1 MSHPR
6 PLGSSRHRW
15 LAGGLFAV
23 VLVVLAGVAWQL
35 ARSEGEGRAALRDRF
50 ADRAPV
56 ATSVVNALLDTAF
69 TQQSRALGPRLGA
82 PHVPRATLDALN
94 RQNKAL
100 SATVLDARG
109 RVVGVSRGAPHRRG
123 FAPFERVALRTG
135 HSLSPVHPGAT
146 PTITSATRLRTP
158 GGIRLLVT
166 TSPAKALTTFL
177 GGTLKPL
184 VGAKGGGA
192 ALVLDGRGRPIAAVG
207 RAGGLARAL
216 QREQVTRGRG
226 ELELRGGR
234 RFYAS
239 SRIEGSDWRTVVAVP
254 TATLYGPAGG
264 VGKWLPWGILGLL
277 VLLLLGGVV
286 LILRLL
292 ETGRRLAGA
301 NASLESAN
309 EDLERSN
316 ADLEQ
321 FAYVASHDLSSPL
334 RSVSSFSRMLS
345 NRHAGRQ
352 DPEADRW
359 AGFIE
364 DGVDRLQRI
373 IDDLLRYSRVNQA
386 ALHPEPVDLTE
397 VMEEVERALAPVLEE
412 RGASLTCEALPTVL
426 AEPTHVSQ
434 VLQNLVVNATTYV
447 APGVEPRVHVS
458 AASEGTMCRV
468 SVTDNG
474 IGVEPEHVERIF
486 KMFQRLH
493 DQREHPGSGI
503 GLAISKR
510 IVERHGGRMDV
521 ETHPEGGST
530 FSFTVA
536 SATPAARPL
545 EGAVG

>member
-1 MSHPR
+1 MLQPR
-6 PLGSSRHRW
+6 FLGSSRR

-23 VLVVLAGVAWQL
+23 VLVLLAGVAWQL
-35 ARSEGEGRAALRDRF
+35 ARTESAGRAALRDRF

-56 ATSVVNALLDTAF
+56 ATSVVDALLDTAF
-69 TQQSRALGPRLGA
+69 AQQSRTLGPRMGGA
-82 PHVPRATLDALN
+82 HVPRAALDALN
-94 RQNKAL
+94 RQDKAL
-100 SATVLDARG
+100 STTVLDVRG
-109 RVVGVSRGAPHRRG
+109 RVVGASSDAPHRRG
-123 FAPFERVALRTG
+123 FAAFERLALRTG

-146 PTITSATRLRTP
+146 PTITSAARLRTSS
-158 GGIRLLVT
+158 GIRLLVT

-177 GGTLKPL
+177 AGTLKPL

-192 ALVLDGRGRPIAAVG
+192 ALVVDGRGRPIAAVG
-207 RAGGLARAL
+207 RAAGIARAL
-216 QREQVTRGRG
+216 QRRPATRRRG
-226 ELELRGGR
+226 QLDVAGGT
-234 RFYAS
+234 RFYAAS
-239 SRIEGSDWRTVVAVP
+239 KIEGSDWRTVVAVP
-254 TATLYGPAGG
+254 SSTLYAPASGAG
-264 VGKWLPWGILGLL
+264 RWLVWGILG
-277 VLLLLGGVV
+277 VLAAVLLGGVV
-286 LILRLL
+286 LILRMM
-292 ETGRRLAGA
+292 ETGRRLTGA
-301 NASLESAN
+301 NASLEAAN
-309 EDLERSN
+309 QDLERSN

-345 NRHAGRQ
+345 KRHAGGQ

-359 AGFIE
+359 AGFVE
-364 DGVDRLQRI
+364 DGVDRMQRI

-386 ALHPEPVDLTE
+386 DLRAEPVGLGA
-397 VMEEVERALAPVLEE
+397 VMEEVERGLAPVLEE
-412 RGASLTCEALPTVL
+412 REAELTWEPLPTVL
-426 AEPTHVSQ
+426 AERTHLSQ

-447 APGVEPRVHVS
+447 APGVTPRVHVS
-458 AASEGTMCRV
+458 ARQEGAMCRI

-521 ETHPEGGST
+521 EAHPGGGST

-536 SATPAARPL
+536 STAHAERPL
-545 EGAVG
+545 EGALG